1 MKKRI
6 LSLLLALCLAFSL
19 APAVH
24 GEDGEETPDFYCRT
38 YINDRLYNDE
48 QPHLIGTAG
57 MTMEVVFYT
66 ADSAGTPLTLTG
78 VTFTPGDGTAQD
90 AVVLNA
96 AENGRWSAS
105 FLHTGM
111 GTLTCTTG
119 TAEYTMEVFSL
130 FPPYAFYTAFSL
142 EDAHL
147 VLDEVT
153 LSAGDSL
160 WLICQSGLTKETAE
174 NISWSCETQK
184 HSFLSAA
191 DYLETELVE
200 HNPDSGES
208 DVGEGTLY
216 AVKVTLKKIYG
227 TQMTIRAE
235 GAVYANCT
243 ILNQD
248 PPQLTKLATPTK
260 LAWSTATPGE
270 MTFHA
275 ECPSQNRYDWDLFRT
290 DRTEPVMSIQLSWS
304 ANYDNDYRTLRH
316 FIWGNSPNESL
327 AAKDCDMESG
337 TYYFTLRSLGDDQTY
352 SDSETAVS
360 PEWTY
365 TKPDTRLEQVT
376 NLRWEG
382 RTACWDAPA
391 GTEGKNVT
399 YSVEFYQ
406 RREYWSGSPDNITV
420 YWDDIGGYTGQSE
433 TSALLTDRILSYGG
447 AGLYAFRV
455 RAISW
460 DISEVYN
467 SLWTDQSET
476 ISVTATVD
484 QINDQLED
492 LANQYT
498 KEEPLTA
505 EEKAELKATLADVG
519 DALEQAMAADQ
530 GEKDGT
536 VDKVAALEKLVGGPA
551 GVTVSDTMTDKFDQT
566 KVSIVGANLNTAG
579 NSTATLNI
587 SRADSGTVI
596 PEQYK
601 NTLQF
606 SMKLENVATGTDGH
620 QQLQVP
626 VRITLPVPGNINPAF
641 LVILHAKT
649 DGGYEEVPFPRT
661 FEQDGVLYASFV
673 VTSFSNFALAEAYGA
688 QLTADGHLTVNA
700 PAGAVYAL
708 AAVYDADG
716 QLISTEM
723 AAVPANGT
731 ATLAPSRLAEGASVK
746 VFYLNTNY
754 QPVSADTVLPLNAG

>member
-24 GEDGEETPDFYCRT
+24 GEDGGETPDFYCRT

-200 HNPDSGES
+200 YTPNSAES
-208 DVGEGTLY
+208 TVDEGPFY

-227 TQMTIRAE
+227 TQMTL
-235 GAVYANCT
+235 YARGGVSARCT
-243 ILNQD
+243 VLNQD
-248 PPQLTKLATPTK
+248 PPQLTQLAEPSE
-260 LAWSTATPGE
+260 LHWSDETPGL
-270 MTFHA
+270 MCFTA
-275 ECPSQNRYDWDLFRT
+275 NRPTQNRYDWELFRT
-290 DRTEPVMSIQLSWS
+290 DLDEPVMRVRHSFS
-304 ANYDNDYRTLRH
+304 AFSDDNYRTLRH
-316 FIWGNSPNESL
+316 FIWGNVPHERL
-327 AAKDCDMESG
+327 DAADCDMESG

-352 SDSETAVS
+352 SDSETVTS
-360 PEWTY
+360 PEWVY
-365 TKPDTRLEQVT
+365 TKPETRLEQVT

-455 RAISW
+455 QAISW

-484 QINDQLED
+484 QVNDQLED

-536 VDKVAALEKLVGGPA
+536 VDKVAALENLVGGPA
-551 GVTVSDTMTDKFDQT
+551 GVNVSADMTGSFDQT

-579 NSTATLNI
+579 DSTATLNI
-587 SRADSGTVI
+587 SSADSGTVI

-606 SMKLENVATGTDGH
+606 SMKLENVAAGTDGH

-673 VTSFSNFALAEAYGA
+673 VTSFSDFALAEDYGA
-688 QLTADGHLTVNA
+688 RLTGNGQITVNA
-700 PAGAVYAL
+700 PAGADSIL
-708 AAVYDADG
+708 AAVYDAQG
-716 QLISTEM
+716 QLLSTAAKKAPEM
-723 AAVPANGT
+723 GPV
-731 ATLAPSRLAEGASVK
+731 TLTPDLVDGDHVK
-746 VFYLNTNY
+746 VFFLDAVHA
-754 QPVSADTVLPLNAG
+754 PVVPTVDIPLS

>member
-200 HNPDSGES
+200 YTPNSAES
-208 DVGEGTLY
+208 TVDEGPFY

-227 TQMTIRAE
+227 TQMTL
-235 GAVYANCT
+235 YARGGVSVRCT
-243 ILNQD
+243 VLNQD
-248 PPQLTKLATPTK
+248 PPQLTQLAEPSE
-260 LAWSTATPGE
+260 LHWSDETPGL
-270 MTFHA
+270 MCFTA
-275 ECPSQNRYDWDLFRT
+275 NRPTQNRYDWELFRT
-290 DRTEPVMSIQLSWS
+290 DLDEPVMRVRHSFS
-304 ANYDNDYRTLRH
+304 AFSDDNYRTLHH
-316 FIWGNSPNESL
+316 FIWGNVPHERL
-327 AAKDCDMESG
+327 DAADCDMESG

-352 SDSETAVS
+352 SDSETVTS
-360 PEWTY
+360 PEWVY
-365 TKPDTRLEQVT
+365 TKPETRLEQVT

-391 GTEGKNVT
+391 GTEGKKVT
-399 YSVEFYQ
+399 YSVEFYR

-447 AGLYAFRV
+447 TGLYAFRV
-455 RAISW
+455 QAISW

-476 ISVTATVD
+476 ISVTATGD
-484 QINDQLED
+484 QVNDQLED

-536 VDKVAALEKLVGGPA
+536 VDKVAALENLVGGPA

-566 KVSIVGANLNTAG
+566 KVSIVGANLNTEGTA
-579 NSTATLNI
+579 TATLQI
-587 SRADSGTVI
+587 GAPSGAAI
-596 PEQYK
+596 PELYRS
-601 NTLQF
+601 TVQF
-606 SMKLENVATGTDGH
+606 SMKLDGVDGTAQH
-620 QQLQVP
+620 QQLKVP
-626 VRITLPVPGNINPAF
+626 VCITLPVPEGIDPDF
-641 LVILHAKT
+641 LVILHARS
-649 DGGYEEVPFPRT
+649 DGSWDQIRPRIFSEE
-661 FEQDGVLYASFV
+661 GVIYASFV
-673 VTSFSNFALAEAYGA
+673 VVRFSNFAMAVQTGA
-688 QLTADGHLTVNA
+688 QLDGYQITVNA